1 MKRQM
6 VRYTVKPERVAE
18 NDELLRAVFEELE
31 RTKPDGLRYA
41 TFRLEDGRSY
51 VHMVSVETADGE
63 NPLTKTEAW
72 ARYQESVRDR
82 LEAPPEFSTLDEV
95 GSYRL

>member
-18 NDELLRAVFEELE
+18 NDELLGAVFEELE

-41 TFRLEDGRSY
+41 TFRLEDGRTY
-51 VHMVSVETADGE
+51 VHFVSVETADGE
-63 NPLTKTEAW
+63 NPLPKTEAFV
-72 ARYQESVRDR
+72 RYQENVRDR
-82 LEAPPEFSTLDEV
+82 LEAPPEISTLDEV
-95 GSYRL
+95 GSYGL